1 MHDAKFMA
9 GLRWK
14 GGVVARTAEEIAK
27 RKDEISPIVVFEA
40 VWTAR
45 SVANGPRRL
54 NPNAGRLKAGESLY
68 QYAQP
73 AETTFDWADD

>member
-14 GGVVARTAEEIAK
+14 GGVEPRTPQEIAK

-45 SVANGPRRL
+45 SVANGSRRL